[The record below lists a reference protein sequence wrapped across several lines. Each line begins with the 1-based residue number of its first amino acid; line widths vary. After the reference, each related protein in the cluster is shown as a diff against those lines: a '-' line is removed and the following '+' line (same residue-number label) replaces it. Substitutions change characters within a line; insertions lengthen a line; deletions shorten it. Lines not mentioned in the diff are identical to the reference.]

1 MGKRGELRANRGKTL
16 QQVSAMKS
24 GESPPFQGVTTPP
37 YFGLWLQWSWV
48 QIPSLTLPSQENPNR
63 FKLLSARPVG
73 GSCTLTLRRMF
84 RDLSRPVC
92 VVPIRRFSALD
103 PCFPPASQPPR
114 RSLRARPRLH
124 SLRSN
129 RDRCFTGPRRWPREP
144 PNQSPLWARPHGL
157 GPSRRPRRCAQPPPS
172 FWGRFLKNDGSTSSQ
187 S

>member
-103 PCFPPASQPPR
+103 PCFPPRVPAAAPIAARPAAAPLPAQQPGPLLHRSAAVATGAPEPVAPLGAPPR
-114 RSLRARPRLH
+114 ARAIP
-124 SLRSN
+124 SPAPV
-129 RDRCFTGPRRWPREP
+129 CPAAP
-144 PNQSPLWARPHGL
+144 PLSGV
-157 GPSRRPRRCAQPPPS
+157 G
-172 FWGRFLKNDGSTSSQ
+172 F
-187 S
+187 